1 MPAERRKTEKTQS
14 KEKIKRKRN
23 PQITQ
28 ITQIKKE
35 DETSKPLTYAASGV
49 DINTKTNLL
58 KRLRPL
64 FQSTFTQNVA
74 GDIGAFGG
82 FFSVANLGMEEP
94 VLVAS
99 ADSVGTKVRVAAMA
113 GKHKGI
119 GKDIVAHCC
128 NDIVCQGAQ
137 PLFFLDYFAAAKLE
151 APIMEQVV
159 EGLAE
164 ECRRAGCALIGG
176 ETAELPGFY
185 QIGDYD
191 LVGFIV
197 GVIDKKRVITGER
210 VRPGDALIGLASD
223 GLHTNGYSL
232 ARKLF
237 FDVKGYKVDKFLPE
251 LGCTLGEA
259 LLQPH
264 RLYSPAILQL
274 INGEVGGGLRKAR
287 QFDIHGIAH
296 ITGGGL
302 PDNLPRCLPK
312 GCRAVIDRTSWEVPP
327 LFRLMQKLGRIA
339 DDEMFHVFNM
349 GIGAVVVVPQKQ
361 AEAAVKR
368 LAELGEKAVVIGKVE
383 EGERGVGIR

>member
-1 MPAERRKTEKTQS
+1 MPAGRRKTEKTTA
-14 KEKIKRKRN
+14 KEKRKVN
-23 PQITQ
+23 P
-28 ITQIKKE
+28 E
-35 DETSKPLTYAASGV
+35 PLTYAASGV

-82 FFSVANLGMEEP
+82 FFSVANLGLEEP

-128 NDIVCQGAQ
+128 NDIVCQGAR

-197 GVIDKKRVITGER
+197 GVIDKKRTITGER
-210 VRPGDALIGLASD
+210 VRPGDALIGIASD

-274 INGEVGGGLRKAR
+274 INGEVGGGLAALRSSEASSLRSTSRKAR

-361 AEAAVKR
+361 AEAAVNR

-383 EGERGVGIR
+383 EGERGVEIG